1 MSKNSWLVVGVAL
14 ICFSL
19 YSSNSIKVPSF
30 PFTPISDTLVIPE
43 PNEELK
49 KLAEPIIEALQ
60 KGSSDRTTDGY
71 KLAELYKDMAILISA
86 DKDVIKTTEAIRQAN
101 ILAAKLL
108 NINFKGKYDGLAD
121 ATNNLF
127 REYVSSNA
135 VALDDELRKKST
147 EAFNALAWSFLEG
160 SK

>member
-19 YSSNSIKVPSF
+19 YSSDSIKVPSF
-30 PFTPISDTLVIPE
+30 PFTPVSDTLVIPE

-49 KLAEPIIEALQ
+49 KLAEPIIEAL
-60 KGSSDRTTDGY
+60 KNGSSDRATDGY
-71 KLAELYKDMAILISA
+71 RLASLYKDMAILISV

-101 ILAAKLL
+101 ILSAKLL
-108 NINFKGKYDGLAD
+108 NINLKGKYDGLAD

-147 EAFNALAWSFLEG
+147 EAFNALAWGFLEG

>member
-14 ICFSL
+14 ICFGL
-19 YSSNSIKVPSF
+19 YSSNSIRVPSF
-30 PFTPISDTLVIPE
+30 PFTPVSNTLVIPE

-49 KLAEPIIEALQ
+49 ELAKPIVEALQ
-60 KGSSDRTTDGY
+60 NGSSDRTTDGY
-71 KLAELYKDMAILISA
+71 RLASLYKDMAILISV

-101 ILAAKLL
+101 ILSAKLL
-108 NINFKGKYDGLAD
+108 NINLKGKYDGLAD

-127 REYVSSNA
+127 REYVSGNA
-135 VALDDELRKKST
+135 VVLDDELRKKST
-147 EAFNALAWSFLEG
+147 EAFNALAWGFLEG